1 MVVFGICSGLRNRER
16 FFLFIYFSPHV
27 EQLAAVMRM
36 FQNNRRWSGRQKHR
50 LTCSRGRLAQTTEA
64 RDETMM
70 RIPAQTVIT
79 PLKSSSGRNLPS
91 QAGPDLNTRQGADIC
106 VVYNASEQK
115 NWKVQRSEGFWNLFV
130 PWRRSR
136 TALLPRS
143 PVPCRT
149 LPVPRTTSCPR
160 QTVRPPSPVTLR
172 TQKTTFS
179 NHLMIFYWNKHT
191 ALILVQKSHRF

>member
-16 FFLFIYFSPHV
+16 VFLFYFSPHV

-36 FQNNRRWSGRQKHR
+36 FQNNRRWSARQKHR

-70 RIPAQTVIT
+70 RIPPNTVIT
-79 PLKSSSGRNLPS
+79 PSKSSSGRNLPS
-91 QAGPDLNTRQGADIC
+91 QAGPDLNTRHGADIFN
-106 VVYNASEQK
+106 VTELK
-115 NWKVQRSEGFWNLFV
+115 NLKVQRSEGFWNLAV

-143 PVPCRT
+143 PNPCRT

-160 QTVRPPSPVTLR
+160 QTVRQPSPVTLR

-179 NHLMIFYWNKHT
+179 THLMTFY
-191 ALILVQKSHRF
+191 